1 VYISPLYGCVYGHNV
16 NDQGSGRL
24 ESENVLVNEE
34 LATWEEDAPVIIT
47 LM

>member
-1 VYISPLYGCVYGHNV
+1 MHTSLLYGCVHGYNV

-24 ESENVLVNEE
+24 ESENVLVNEK
-34 LATWEEDAPVIIT
+34 LATWEEDDPVIIT